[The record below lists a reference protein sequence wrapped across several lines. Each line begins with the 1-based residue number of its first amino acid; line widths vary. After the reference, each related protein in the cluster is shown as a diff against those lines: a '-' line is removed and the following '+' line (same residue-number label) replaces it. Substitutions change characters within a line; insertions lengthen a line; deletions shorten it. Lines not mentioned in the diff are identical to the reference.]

1 MTVRAVRPEALAFSL
16 VMAAQ
21 EKIHPQKIK
30 FLFVKSFKINS
41 TGGFIWIVTAQN
53 ISREFELMT
62 SRYQCDALTNW
73 AMKPLML
80 GAGQFC
86 VHMFPW
92 KRWMW
97 LMYMKWT
104 IIWLANCYYLECYSV
119 KWIIIWLA
127 KCYYLECHF
136 VQRVRYLSVDWHQ
149 TDLCFC

>member
-21 EKIHPQKIK
+21 EKIHPKKIK

-119 KWIIIWLA
+119 KWIIISLA
-127 KCYYLECHF
+127 KCYYLECHS
-136 VQRVRYLSVDWHQ
+136 VQRVSYLSVDWHQ
-149 TDLCFC
+149 TDL